1 MTHNRART
9 RIRAGN
15 GGKILKI
22 PRRNFLHL
30 AAGAAA
36 LPILARGAWAEAYP
50 ARPVRMVVGFPAGQA
65 ADSLAR
71 IVTQALAE
79 RLGQSFLVDNRPGAG
94 GNIGTEVVVKAP
106 ADGYTILMEVVTAST
121 INVSL
126 YPDLNFNFIRDIA
139 PVALIGGGAYV
150 MAVNPAVPAKT
161 IPEFIAY
168 AKANPGKINMGSAGI
183 GTPPHAFG
191 ELFKMMAGVDMVH
204 VPYKA
209 SYVPDLLSG
218 QLQVVFSPIPTTV
231 AQIRAGQLHALGV
244 TTAKRSD
251 ALPDV
256 PSIGEFVRG
265 YDATGYFGIG
275 APKNTP
281 ADIVDKLNKTIT
293 ASVTDP
299 AVKAKLENL
308 GIEPMPIT
316 PAEFG
321 KLIAEETDKWAKVV
335 KSAHMK
341 VD

>member
-1 MTHNRART
+1 M
-9 RIRAGN
+9 
-15 GGKILKI
+15 
-22 PRRNFLHL
+22 
-30 AAGAAA
+30 
-36 LPILARGAWAEAYP
+36 LPIVSRTAWADTYP
-50 ARPVRMVVGFPAGQA
+50 ARAVRMVVGFPAGQA

-71 IVTQALAE
+71 IVAQSLQD

-106 ADGYTILMEVVTAST
+106 ADGYTILMEVVTANT

-126 YPDLNFNFIRDIA
+126 YPDLNFNFMRDIA
-139 PVALIGGGAYV
+139 PVALIGGGGYV
-150 MAVNPAVPAKT
+150 MVVNPAVPAKT

-168 AKANPGKINMGSAGI
+168 AKAHPGKINMGSAGI

-204 VPYKA
+204 VPYKG

-218 QLQVVFSPIPTTV
+218 QVQVVFSPIPTTV
-231 AQIRAGQLHALGV
+231 AQIRAGQLRALGV
-244 TTAKRSD
+244 TTAKRSN

-256 PSIGEFVRG
+256 PSIGEFVKG

-281 ADIVDKLNKTIT
+281 ADIIDKLNKTIT
-293 ASVTDP
+293 AGVTDP

-308 GIEPMPIT
+308 GVEPMPMT

-335 KSAHMK
+335 KAAHMK

>member
-1 MTHNRART
+1 L
-9 RIRAGN
+9 
-15 GGKILKI
+15 KIL
-22 PRRNFLHL
+22 RRQFLHL
-30 AAGAAA
+30 AAGAAT
-36 LPILARGAWAEAYP
+36 LPIFSRAAWAEAYP
-50 ARPVRMVVGFPAGQA
+50 TRPVRMVVGFPAGQA

-71 IVTQALAE
+71 IVAQSLAE
-79 RLGQSFLVDNRPGAG
+79 RLGQSFLIDNRPGAG
-94 GNIGTEVVVKAP
+94 GNIGTEAVAKAP
-106 ADGYTILMEVVTAST
+106 ADGYTILMEVVTANT

-126 YPDLNFNFIRDIA
+126 YPDLSFNFIRDIA

-150 MAVNPAVPAKT
+150 MAVNPGVPAKT

-204 VPYKA
+204 VPYKG

-218 QLQVVFSPIPTTV
+218 QVQVVFSPIPTTV
-231 AQIRAGQLHALGV
+231 AQIRAGQLRALGV
-244 TTAKRSD
+244 TTAKRST

-256 PSIGEFVRG
+256 PSIGEFVPG
-265 YDATGYFGIG
+265 YDATGYFGVG

-281 ADIVDKLNKTIT
+281 ADIIDKLNKTIT
-293 ASVTDP
+293 AGVTDP
-299 AVKAKLENL
+299 AVKAKLVNL
-308 GIEPMPIT
+308 GVEPMPMT

-321 KLIAEETDKWAKVV
+321 KLIAEETEKWAKVV
-335 KSAHMK
+335 KTAHMK